1 MRPAVC
7 LASVWGLHLSQGR
20 AAGGMMNQEIAQPTK
35 RVRSGRF
42 RWRYLRVVAFFAS
55 VALGIIGWDILL
67 RAVGLGRIARR
78 TARARYRRIARRY
91 RRLATRLGGVWIKVG
106 QFLSTRV
113 DMLPEEITSE
123 LSGLQDEVSPEP
135 ATAMRRVIEAEF
147 GAPVDRV
154 FDAFEDSPLASASL
168 GQVHRARVGEER
180 VVVKVQRPDIHELL
194 EVDLAALRVVVGWL
208 EHYPPVARRAD
219 LDALVAEFSRTLWA
233 EVDYIAE
240 AENARRFGKMF
251 ESDAGVRVPGVIA
264 SHSTRRVLTLEDVYA
279 IKITDYAAIDAAGVR
294 RADVADRL
302 FRTYLRQIFQEGFF
316 HADPHP
322 GNLFVDPNGESGW
335 RLVFVD
341 FGMVGHVSERMR
353 QGLRDMVIG
362 VGVRDMDRLARSYE
376 ELGVLLPG
384 ADMRRLREAESAVFD
399 RFWGKSMQELTSI
412 DHRAL
417 HDMAHEFRDLVFELP
432 FQLPA
437 DLIFLGRCV
446 AILSG
451 ICTGLHA
458 DFNVF
463 EGLTPFAKDL
473 LADEGGDWLN
483 MAFQWLER
491 EGRRMAGLPA
501 RIDAALT
508 GLESGKLRV
517 QASPTPELE
526 EQLDHVRRGLHR
538 LAAAVIFASL
548 MLTGAILYG
557 RADERL
563 SVAAWAGALV
573 ALGFMLT
580 R

>member
-1 MRPAVC
+1 
-7 LASVWGLHLSQGR
+7 
-20 AAGGMMNQEIAQPTK
+20 MNQEGAQPTS
-35 RVRSGRF
+35 RASSGRF
-42 RWRYLRVVAFFAS
+42 RWRYLRVLAFFAP
-55 VALGIIGWDILL
+55 VALGIIVWDVLL
-67 RAVGLGRIARR
+67 RAVGLGRVARR
-78 TARARYRRIARRY
+78 TAQARYRRVAQRY

-135 ATAMRRVIEAEF
+135 AMAMRRVIEAEL
-147 GAPVDRV
+147 GAPVQQV
-154 FDAFEDSPLASASL
+154 FDAFDDYPLASASL
-168 GQVHRARVGEER
+168 GQVHRARVGDER
-180 VVVKVQRPDIHELL
+180 VVIKVQRPDIHQLL

-208 EHYPPVARRAD
+208 KHYPPVARRAD

-251 ESDAGVRVPGVIA
+251 ESDTGVRVPSVVA

-279 IKITDYAAIDAAGVR
+279 IKITDYAAIDAAGVH
-294 RADVADRL
+294 RAEVAERL

-322 GNLFVDPNGESGW
+322 GNLFVDPDGASGW

-353 QGLRDMVIG
+353 QGLRDLVIG

-384 ADMRRLREAESAVFD
+384 ADMRRLREAEGAVFD

-412 DHRAL
+412 DHREL

-432 FQLPA
+432 FQIPSN
-437 DLIFLGRCV
+437 LIFLGRCV

-451 ICTGLHA
+451 LCSGLHP

-463 EGLTPFAKDL
+463 EGLAPFAKDL
-473 LADEGGDWLN
+473 LADEGGDWLK
-483 MAFQWLER
+483 MALEWLGR
-491 EGRRMAGLPA
+491 EGRRIAGLPA

-508 GLESGKLRV
+508 KLESGTLSVR
-517 QASPTPELE
+517 ARPTPDLE
-526 EQLDHVRRGLHR
+526 EQLNEVRHGLHR
-538 LAAAVIFASL
+538 LAAAVVFASL

-557 RADERL
+557 RADPRISL
-563 SVAAWAGALV
+563 VAWAV
-573 ALGFMLT
+573 ALMALAFMLA

>member
-1 MRPAVC
+1 MTQGITAPPSH
-7 LASVWGLHLSQGR
+7 AS
-20 AAGGMMNQEIAQPTK
+20 ATK
-35 RVRSGRF
+35 LRRRYVRV
-42 RWRYLRVVAFFAS
+42 LAFFAP
-55 VALGIIGWDILL
+55 VAIGIIVWDILL
-67 RAVGLGRIARR
+67 RAIGLGRVARR
-78 TARARYRRIARRY
+78 TAQARYRRVAQRY

-106 QFLSTRV
+106 QFLSARV
-113 DMLPEEITSE
+113 DMLPEAITSE
-123 LSGLQDEVSPEP
+123 LSGLQDEVAPES
-135 ATAMRRVIEAEF
+135 AAAMRSVIEAEL
-147 GAPVDRV
+147 GAPVDQV
-154 FDAFEDSPLASASL
+154 FDAFDDRPLASASL
-168 GQVHRARVGEER
+168 GQVHRARVGDQR
-180 VVVKVQRPDIHELL
+180 VVIKVQRPDIHQRL
-194 EVDLAALRVVVGWL
+194 EVDLVALRVVVGWL
-208 EHYPPVARRAD
+208 KHYPPVARRAD

-240 AENARRFGKMF
+240 AENARRFGAMF
-251 ESDAGVRVPGVIA
+251 AADAGVRVPKVLD

-279 IKITDYAAIDAAGVR
+279 IKVTDYAVIEAAGVS
-294 RADVADRL
+294 RAEVAERL
-302 FRTYLRQIFQEGFF
+302 FRTYLQQIFNEGFF

-353 QGLRDMVIG
+353 QGLRDMVVG

-384 ADMRRLREAESAVFD
+384 ADVRRLREAESTVFD

-412 DHRAL
+412 DHRKL

-451 ICTGLHA
+451 ICTGLHP

-463 EGLTPFAKDL
+463 EGLAPFAKDL
-473 LADEGGDWLN
+473 LADEGGEWLKT
-483 MAFQWLER
+483 ALQWLRR
-491 EGRRMAGLPA
+491 EGGRMAGLPA
-501 RIDAALT
+501 RIDAALAE
-508 GLESGKLRV
+508 LESGTLSV
-517 QASPTPELE
+517 QARPTPELE
-526 EQLDHVRRGLHR
+526 EQLDHVQRGLHR
-538 LAAAVIFASL
+538 LAAAVVFASL

-557 RADERL
+557 RADVRL
-563 SVAAWAGALV
+563 SLAAWAGALV
-573 ALGFMLT
+573 ALGFVLT